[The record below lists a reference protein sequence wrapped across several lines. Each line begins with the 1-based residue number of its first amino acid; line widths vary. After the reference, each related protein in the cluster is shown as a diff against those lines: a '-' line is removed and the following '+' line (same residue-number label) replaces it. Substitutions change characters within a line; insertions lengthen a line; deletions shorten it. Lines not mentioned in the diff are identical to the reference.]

1 MMSCPPMLAAAN
13 RPIAAPF
20 GTVSFRDIMRVF
32 NKYVTNPL
40 MMRLAGRKYWYASVI
55 RHTGRRTGKTYDT
68 PVVAERF
75 TGGFIIPLP
84 YGTHVD
90 WLRNVRRTGTATIRH
105 KGRVYDVAAPEIIE
119 AATAAPLLSP
129 RHRRQFRRFGIEK
142 FVIVETTDDA
152 GGATDGGASTPPSD
166 PGDAE

>member
-1 MMSCPPMLAAAN
+1 MSCSPVLAAAN

-20 GTVSFRDIMRVF
+20 GTVSVRDIVRVF

-68 PVVAERF
+68 PVVAEPF

-84 YGTHVD
+84 YGRHVD

-105 KGRVYDVAAPEIIE
+105 KGNVYAVAAPEIID

-129 RHRRQFRRFGIEK
+129 PRRRQFGRFGIDE
-142 FVIVETTDDA
+142 FVTFETRDARSATA
-152 GGATDGGASTPPSD
+152 GGASPPSD